1 MHIEGKKHKGY
12 LKIREKLAD
21 LQQKRQE
28 DRRRG
33 LDKIHPLNR
42 GSREAQKKEI
52 SRALAEEAKEHFYYS
67 SKRWG
72 VGSNMP
78 KLNSIYDQARVKF
91 ADRVIYENSLNEG
104 ELPKMEST
112 YTLGRE
118 WRYYKKDLDKARRI
132 KKKADERAA
141 ERNKAPYGG

>member
-1 MHIEGKKHKGY
+1 
-12 LKIREKLAD
+12 
-21 LQQKRQE
+21 
-28 DRRRG
+28 
-33 LDKIHPLNR
+33 
-42 GSREAQKKEI
+42 
-52 SRALAEEAKEHFYYS
+52 
-67 SKRWG
+67 
-72 VGSNMP
+72 MP